1 MNFDQFAQA
10 YAALRQGI
18 ARIVVGQPELVDG
31 VLVALLAQGHVL
43 IEGTPGLGKT
53 LVARTL
59 AVLSGLGHKRVQ
71 FTPDLMP
78 SDVTGSQVYDRQ
90 SGAFSFVPG
99 PIFCQLLL
107 ADEINRAPA
116 KTQAALLEAMQ
127 ERQVTIDGQSRP
139 LPAPFTVLATQNPI
153 ESHGTY
159 PLPEAQLDRFLV
171 KVVVGD
177 PARDV
182 ELAIVKQ
189 HIGGFDPTDL
199 SMLRPIL
206 NQEHVLAMQQVAKT
220 VRVDD
225 AVVDYIVE
233 IVRRTREDR
242 SIEVGASPR
251 ASLALTRA
259 SQVVAAAQGREFVT
273 PDDIKPLALQVLRHR
288 IILHADAQLQGV
300 TTDERITDIVRAV
313 PVPRMA

>member
-10 YAALRQGI
+10 YTTLRQGI
-18 ARIVVGQPELVDG
+18 ARVVVGQPELVDG
-31 VLVALLAQGHVL
+31 VLVALFAQGHVL

-59 AVLSGLGHKRVQ
+59 AMLSGLGNKRVQ

-127 ERQVTIDGQSRP
+127 ERQVTVDGHSRA

-171 KVVVGD
+171 KLVVGD

-189 HIGGFDPTDL
+189 HLGGFDPTDL
-199 SMLRPIL
+199 SALRPIL
-206 NQEHVLAMQQVAKT
+206 SQEDVLAMQQLAKT

-225 AVVDYIVE
+225 TVVDYIVE

-259 SQVVAAAQGREFVT
+259 SQVVAASQGREFVT

-300 TTDERITDIVRAV
+300 STDERITDIVRAV

>member
-1 MNFDQFAQA
+1 MNVDQFAQA
-10 YAALRQGI
+10 YTGLRQAI
-18 ARIVVGQPELVDG
+18 ASVVVGQPELVDG
-31 VLVALLAQGHVL
+31 VLVALFAQGHVL
-43 IEGTPGLGKT
+43 VEGTPGLGKT

-59 AVLSGLGHKRVQ
+59 AVLSGLANKRVQ

-127 ERQVTIDGQSRP
+127 ERQVTVDGHSRA

-171 KVVVGD
+171 KLVVGD
-177 PARDV
+177 PTREV

-189 HIGGFDPTDL
+189 HIAGFDPTDL
-199 SMLRPIL
+199 SGLRPVVS
-206 NQEHVLAMQQVAKT
+206 QEQVLAMQRLAKT

-225 AVVDYIVE
+225 AVVDYIVA

-259 SQVVAAAQGREFVT
+259 SQVVAAAQARDFVT

-300 TTDERITDIVRAV
+300 STDERITDIVRAV
-313 PVPRMA
+313 PVPRIA

>member
-10 YAALRQGI
+10 YTALRQAI
-18 ARIVVGQPELVDG
+18 ARVVVGQPELVDG
-31 VLVALLAQGHVL
+31 VLVALFAQGHVL

-59 AVLSGLGHKRVQ
+59 AMLSGLGNKRVQ

-127 ERQVTIDGQSRP
+127 ERQVTVDGLSRA

-171 KVVVGD
+171 KLVVGD

-199 SMLRPIL
+199 SALRPIVG
-206 NQEHVLAMQQVAKT
+206 QEQVLAMQQLAKT

-225 AVVDYIVE
+225 TIVDYIVE

-259 SQVVAAAQGREFVT
+259 SQVVAAAQGRGFVT

-300 TTDERITDIVRAV
+300 STDERIADIVRAV

>member
-1 MNFDQFAQA
+1 MNFDQFSQA
-10 YAALRQGI
+10 YTTLRQGI
-18 ARIVVGQPELVDG
+18 ARVVVGQPQLVDG

-139 LPAPFTVLATQNPI
+139 LPAPFTVIATQNPI

-171 KVVVGD
+171 KLVVGD
-177 PARDV
+177 PARDI

-199 SMLRPIL
+199 SALRPIL
-206 NQEHVLAMQQVAKT
+206 NQDLVLAMQQAAKT

-242 SIEVGASPR
+242 SIEIGASPR

-259 SQVVAAAQGREFVT
+259 SQVIAAAQGREFVT